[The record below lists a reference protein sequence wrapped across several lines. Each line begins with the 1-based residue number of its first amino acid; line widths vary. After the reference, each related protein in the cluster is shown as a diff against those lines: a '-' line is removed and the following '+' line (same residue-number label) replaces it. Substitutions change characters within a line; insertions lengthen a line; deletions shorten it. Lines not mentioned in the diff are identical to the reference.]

1 MRNAKVLKK
10 SVVKALKGRSKQ
22 ELASED
28 VEAQAESGVKGP
40 SYSKREL
47 VRVHTSIKSTTGS
60 VDEVSYLLFVTKLLQ
75 LFIFLGLQRQKDRW
89 KRVTSKSKN
98 SSLGKDGRSLREDG
112 TRENSYEV
120 NEQIHSGDLIC

>member
-28 VEAQAESGVKGP
+28 VEAQAESGKMESEVQV
-40 SYSKREL
+40 SKREL

-60 VDEVSYLLFVTKLLQ
+60 VDEVSYLLL
-75 LFIFLGLQRQKDRW
+75 
-89 KRVTSKSKN
+89 
-98 SSLGKDGRSLREDG
+98 
-112 TRENSYEV
+112 
-120 NEQIHSGDLIC
+120 